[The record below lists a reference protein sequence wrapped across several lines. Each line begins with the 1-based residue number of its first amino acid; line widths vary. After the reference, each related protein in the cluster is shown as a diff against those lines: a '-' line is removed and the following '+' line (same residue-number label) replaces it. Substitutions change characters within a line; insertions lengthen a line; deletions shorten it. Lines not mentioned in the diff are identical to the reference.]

1 MEKKR
6 IAVVTHTD
14 LDGAGAPVVLRVV
27 FSEYEIIPI
36 YCTYHNIEDKLGE
49 LLDFVSSN
57 LDYYEMIFITDISF
71 RQESKLDEKISEL
84 NTKVR
89 NYRNFCWFI
98 TLLDHHATATWLNK
112 YLWAQVSE
120 TGLKGRKECGTAKLF
135 DYLFRTVNHLPQEE
149 KLQRF
154 YNNRLDMFVD
164 LVNEWDTWAWIE
176 EHPEDE
182 PNTLASD
189 LNNVFSFY
197 GRHLFVEEFS
207 KRIATGLVIEENDL
221 FTEADNLILRCKSDE
236 VEKDVAVK
244 DKELVSVTM
253 SYKTRERHVDF
264 ISNYLGAQHIYD
276 KDYLLD
282 TNYTKDFN
290 VGVVFLTRNI
300 SEVGNKLSELHPE
313 LDYIMMI
320 NFSSS
325 VPQFS
330 FRTVKED
337 LEVPLGIIANY
348 VTGKGGGHPKS
359 AGGTMRLTDAIDF
372 LRFILSNK
380 KEY

>member
-14 LDGAGAPVVLRVV
+14 LDGAGAPVVLRAV
-27 FSEYEIIPI
+27 FSEYEIVPI
-36 YCTYHNIEDKLGE
+36 YCSYHNIEDKLGE

-57 LDYYEMIFITDISF
+57 LDHYEMIFITDISF
-71 RQESKLDEKISEL
+71 RQESKLDKKISEL
-84 NTKVR
+84 NEKVR

-98 TLLDHHATATWLNK
+98 TLLDHHATAAWLNK
-112 YLWAQVSE
+112 YLWAYVSE
-120 TGLKGRKECGTAKLF
+120 IGLKGRKECGTAKLF
-135 DYLFRTVNHLPQEE
+135 NYLFRTVKHLPQDE

-154 YNNRLDMFVD
+154 YNNGLDMFVN
-164 LVNEWDTWAWIE
+164 LVNEWDTWAWVK
-176 EHPEDE
+176 EHPEDD

-189 LNNVFSFY
+189 LNKVFSFY

-207 KRIATGLVIEENDL
+207 KRIATGLVLEESDL
-221 FTEADNLILRCKSDE
+221 FTEVDNFILRHKSDE
-236 VEKDVAVK
+236 VEKDTAVK
-244 DKELVSVTM
+244 DKELIPVTLN
-253 SYKTRERHVDF
+253 YKTKERHLDF
-264 ISNYLGAQHIYD
+264 IYNYLGAQNIYD

-282 TNYTKDFN
+282 IDYARDFN

-300 SEVGNKLSELHPE
+300 SEVGNKLAKLHPE

-320 NFSSS
+320 NFSSL

-330 FRTVKED
+330 FRTIKED

-348 VTGKGGGHPKS
+348 ITGKGGGHPKS
-359 AGGTMRLTDAIDF
+359 AGGTMRITDAINF
-372 LRFILSNK
+372 LRFTLFNK